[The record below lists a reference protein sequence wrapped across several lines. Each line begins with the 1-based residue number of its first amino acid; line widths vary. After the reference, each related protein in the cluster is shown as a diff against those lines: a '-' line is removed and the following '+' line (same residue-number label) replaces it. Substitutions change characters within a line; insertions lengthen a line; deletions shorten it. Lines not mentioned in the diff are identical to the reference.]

1 MEKKKCS
8 QIIQSAKTTS
18 VLGGLMDGCL
28 TVSEGRRCFVM
39 WCSQCPAPD
48 LLTQG

>member
-1 MEKKKCS
+1 MEKKCS

-18 VLGGLMDGCL
+18 VLRGLMDGCF

-39 WCSQCPAPD
+39 WCQCVLSAQ
-48 LLTQG
+48 LLIC